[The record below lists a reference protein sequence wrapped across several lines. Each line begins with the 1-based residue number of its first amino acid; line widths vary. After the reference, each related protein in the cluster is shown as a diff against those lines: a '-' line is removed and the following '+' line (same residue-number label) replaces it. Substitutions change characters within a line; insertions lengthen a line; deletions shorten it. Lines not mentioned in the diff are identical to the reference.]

1 MKHSGNVLLTMNVLL
16 IIVNVYCLVKCT
28 LINQNRASHD
38 SAKYCSI
45 SVLSAWTVLLIIG
58 QMLIILLSSGSYL
71 SHQ

>member
-1 MKHSGNVLLTMNVLL
+1 MKCLGNVLLTTNGLL

-28 LINQNRASHD
+28 LINQNRASYD

-58 QMLIILLSSGSYL
+58 QMLIILLSSRSFL